1 MTLNMLNT
9 PRHRVTK
16 KCMFFGNNS
25 KSNNFTTTTN
35 TPHFNKAQNILYI
48 ANAIDKG
55 NIKGKT
61 TFVKL
66 EVDPQFGRYI
76 GQAGSILNN
85 F

>member
-16 KCMFFGNNS
+16 KCMFSCVKNNS
-25 KSNNFTTTTN
+25 PNFTTTTN
-35 TPHFNKAQNILYI
+35 TPHFNKAENIMHN
-48 ANAIDKG
+48 ANAIEKG
-55 NIKGKT
+55 YIKGKA

-66 EVDPQFGRYI
+66 EVNPQFGRYV
-76 GQAGSILNN
+76 GQGGTILNN